1 MLTCSIECHSRAA
14 RTARTCGSG
23 YFAPWG
29 IFCTCVPHA
38 YRPQPHR
45 TYVRTACGTPGG
57 SKDAAEELLVEVLA
71 ELKTME
77 TADWGLMDTR
87 ETQPAAGDTKYY
99 SGL

>member
-1 MLTCSIECHSRAA
+1 MQDRVPQPYRTHLRIRTFCPVGHLLHLCAA
-14 RTARTCGSG
+14 RVPASA
-23 YFAPWG
+23 APH
-29 IFCTCVPHA
+29 V
-38 YRPQPHR
+38 R
-45 TYVRTACGTPGG
+45 TYACGTPGG
-57 SKDAAEELLVEVLA
+57 SKDAAEELLNEVLA

>member
-29 IFCTCVPHA
+29 IFCTCAARVPA
-38 YRPQPHR
+38 SAAPRVR
-45 TYVRTACGTPGG
+45 TYACDTPGG

>member
-1 MLTCSIECHSRAA
+1 MCRTRTGLS
-14 RTARTCGSG
+14 RTART
-23 YFAPWG
+23 
-29 IFCTCVPHA
+29 
-38 YRPQPHR
+38 
-45 TYVRTACGTPGG
+45 ACDTPGG

>member
-1 MLTCSIECHSRAA
+1 MQHRVPQPRRAYRTHLRIRVFCPVGHLLHVCAA
-14 RTARTCGSG
+14 RVPASA
-23 YFAPWG
+23 APH
-29 IFCTCVPHA
+29 V
-38 YRPQPHR
+38 R
-45 TYVRTACGTPGG
+45 TYACGTPGG
-57 SKDAAEELLVEVLA
+57 SKDAAEELLLEVLA

>member
-1 MLTCSIECHSRAA
+1 MQHRAPQPCRA
-14 RTARTCGSG
+14 YRTHLRIRT
-23 YFAPWG
+23 FAPWG

-57 SKDAAEELLVEVLA
+57 SKDAAEELLLEVLA

>member
-1 MLTCSIECHSRAA
+1 M
-14 RTARTCGSG
+14 
-23 YFAPWG
+23 
-29 IFCTCVPHA
+29 
-38 YRPQPHR
+38 
-45 TYVRTACGTPGG
+45 GTPGG

-87 ETQPAAGDTKYY
+87 KTQPAAGDTKYY

>member
-1 MLTCSIECHSRAA
+1 MQHRVPQPCRAY
-14 RTARTCGSG
+14 RTHLRIRT
-23 YFAPWG
+23 FAPWG

-45 TYVRTACGTPGG
+45 TYVRTACDTPGG

>member
-1 MLTCSIECHSRAA
+1 MQHRVPQPCRAY
-14 RTARTCGSG
+14 RTHLRIRT
-23 YFAPWG
+23 FAPWG

-45 TYVRTACGTPGG
+45 TYACGTPGG
-57 SKDAAEELLVEVLA
+57 SKDAAEELLLEVLA

>member
-1 MLTCSIECHSRAA
+1 MQHRVPQPCRAY
-14 RTARTCGSG
+14 RTHLRIRT
-23 YFAPWG
+23 FAPWG

-45 TYVRTACGTPGG
+45 TYVCTACDTPGG

-87 ETQPAAGDTKYY
+87 EMQPAAGDTKYY

>member
-1 MLTCSIECHSRAA
+1 MQHRVPQPCRAY
-14 RTARTCGSG
+14 RTHLRIRT
-23 YFAPWG
+23 FAPWG

-45 TYVRTACGTPGG
+45 TYVCTACDTPGG